1 MSQSLPVRLRR
12 LRRTPSM
19 RALFTEVSVTP
30 GDLVQPYFIVPG
42 KGQKAETRPG
52 VGLWQLS
59 PDMLRE
65 EVQQLAKG
73 GVGGVMLFGVP
84 DHKRDDGKGLDKQL
98 APLEAAVKEVKA
110 TAPELPLFADVCLC
124 AYTSHGHCGL
134 VKDGEIVNDESVRVL
149 SEMAVLLA
157 RWGVDFVCP
166 SDMMDGRV
174 RAIRLALD
182 ESGLEQTAIL
192 SYAIKMASAFYGPFR
207 EAAHSAPSFGDRKSY
222 QMPANNRREARRELL
237 ADVEEGADALLVKPA
252 MTNLDLLRD
261 AREATDVPLFA
272 YQVSGEYAM
281 MRAAGD
287 AGLIDF
293 ERAVDES
300 LVSIKR
306 AGADVIVS
314 YAARAMCRKERG
326 WRVGQAAGT
335 SPVVEEASSAGI
347 AQR

>member
-1 MSQSLPVRLRR
+1 MSLDLPVRLRR
-12 LRRTPSM
+12 LRRTANT
-19 RALFTEVSVTP
+19 RALFAETQVSARN
-30 GDLVQPYFIVPG
+30 LVQPYFVVPG

-98 APLEAAVKEVKA
+98 APLEAAIKEAKSA
-110 TAPELPLFADVCLC
+110 APDLPLFADVCLC
-124 AYTSHGHCGL
+124 AYTTHGHCGL
-134 VKDGEIVNDESVRVL
+134 VKDGEILNDESVVAL

-157 RWGVDFVCP
+157 KWGVDWVCP
-166 SDMMDGRV
+166 SDMMDGRIAHM
-174 RAIRLALD
+174 RKSLD
-182 ESGLEQTAIL
+182 ENGFTNTSIL

-207 EAAHSAPSFGDRKSY
+207 EAAHSAPSFGDRKTY

-237 ADVEEGADALLVKPA
+237 ADVAEGADALMVKPA
-252 MTNLDLLRD
+252 MSNLDLLRD
-261 AREATDVPLFA
+261 AREATDVPLVA

-287 AGLIDF
+287 ANLIDF
-293 ERAVDES
+293 DRAVEES

-314 YAARAMCRKERG
+314 YAARTWARK
-326 WRVGQAAGT
+326 
-335 SPVVEEASSAGI
+335 
-347 AQR
+347 

>member
-1 MSQSLPVRLRR
+1 MSLDLPVRLRR
-12 LRRTPSM
+12 LRRTANT
-19 RALFTEVSVTP
+19 RALFAETQVSARN
-30 GDLVQPYFIVPG
+30 LVQPYFIVPG

-98 APLEAAVKEVKA
+98 APLEAAIKEAKSA
-110 TAPELPLFADVCLC
+110 APDLPLFADVCLC
-124 AYTSHGHCGL
+124 AYTTHGHCGL
-134 VKDGEIVNDESVRVL
+134 VKDGEILNDESVVAL

-157 RWGVDFVCP
+157 KWGVDWVCP
-166 SDMMDGRV
+166 SDMMDGRIAHM
-174 RAIRLALD
+174 RKSLD
-182 ESGLEQTAIL
+182 ENGFTNTSIL

-207 EAAHSAPSFGDRKSY
+207 EAAHSAPSFGDRKTY

-237 ADVEEGADALLVKPA
+237 ADVAEGADALMVKPA
-252 MTNLDLLRD
+252 MSNLDLLRD
-261 AREATDVPLFA
+261 AREATDVPLVA

-287 AGLIDF
+287 ANLIDF
-293 ERAVDES
+293 DRAVEES

-314 YAARAMCRKERG
+314 YAARTWARK
-326 WRVGQAAGT
+326 
-335 SPVVEEASSAGI
+335 
-347 AQR
+347 

>member
-1 MSQSLPVRLRR
+1 MRIDLPVRHRR
-12 LRRTPSM
+12 LRRTPAL
-19 RALFTEVSVTP
+19 RALFSEVAVTP
-30 GDLVQPYFIVPG
+30 ADLVQPYFVVPG

-52 VGLWQLS
+52 MGLWRLS

-65 EVQQLAKG
+65 EVQQLARG

-84 DHKRDDGKGLDKQL
+84 EHKRDDGEGLEEQL
-98 APLEAAVKEVKA
+98 ALLKAAVQEVKA
-110 TAPELPLFADVCLC
+110 AAPELPLFADVCLC
-124 AYTSHGHCGL
+124 AYTTHGHCGL
-134 VKDGEIVNDESVRVL
+134 VKGGAIVNDESVRVL
-149 SEMAVLLA
+149 SEMSVLLA
-157 RWGVDFVCP
+157 KWGVDFVCP

-174 RAIRLALD
+174 QAIRRALD
-182 ESGLEQTAIL
+182 ENGLEQTAIL

-207 EAAHSAPSFGDRKSY
+207 EAAHSSPSFGDRTSY
-222 QMPANNRREARRELL
+222 QMPPNNRREARRELL

-252 MTNLDLLRD
+252 LTNLDLLRD

-281 MRAAGD
+281 LRAAGE

-306 AGADVIVS
+306 AGADVIVT
-314 YAARAMCRKERG
+314 YAARTLCR
-326 WRVGQAAGT
+326 T
-335 SPVVEEASSAGI
+335 
-347 AQR
+347 

>member
-1 MSQSLPVRLRR
+1 MSLDLPVRLRR
-12 LRRTPSM
+12 LRRTANT
-19 RALFTEVSVTP
+19 RALFSETQVSARN
-30 GDLVQPYFIVPG
+30 LVQPYFIVPG

-98 APLEAAVKEVKA
+98 APLEAAIKEAKSA
-110 TAPELPLFADVCLC
+110 APDLPLFADVCLC
-124 AYTSHGHCGL
+124 AYTTHGHCGL
-134 VKDGEIVNDESVRVL
+134 VKDGEILNDESVVAL

-157 RWGVDFVCP
+157 KWGVDWVCP
-166 SDMMDGRV
+166 SDMMDGRIAHM
-174 RAIRLALD
+174 RKSLD
-182 ESGLEQTAIL
+182 EHGFTNTSIL

-207 EAAHSAPSFGDRKSY
+207 EAAHSAPSFGDRKTY

-237 ADVEEGADALLVKPA
+237 ADVAEGADALMVKPA
-252 MTNLDLLRD
+252 MSNLDLLRD
-261 AREATDVPLFA
+261 AREATDVPLVA

-287 AGLIDF
+287 ANLIDF
-293 ERAVDES
+293 DRAVEES

-314 YAARAMCRKERG
+314 YAARTWARK
-326 WRVGQAAGT
+326 
-335 SPVVEEASSAGI
+335 
-347 AQR
+347 

>member
-1 MSQSLPVRLRR
+1 MSLDLPVRLRR
-12 LRRTPSM
+12 LRRTPQLRS
-19 RALFTEVSVTP
+19 LFAEVSVTP

-84 DHKRDDGKGLDKQL
+84 DHKRDDGKGLEKQM
-98 APLEAAVKEVKA
+98 APLEAAVKEAKA
-110 TAPELPLFADVCLC
+110 AAPDLPLFADVCLC
-124 AYTSHGHCGL
+124 AYTTHGHCGL
-134 VKDGEIVNDESVRVL
+134 VKGNEIVNDESVAVL

-157 RWGVDFVCP
+157 KWGCDFVCP
-166 SDMMDGRV
+166 SDMMDGRIAAM
-174 RAIRLALD
+174 RKALD
-182 ESGLEQTAIL
+182 EAGQQNTSIL

-222 QMPANNRREARRELL
+222 QMPAHNRREARRELL
-237 ADVEEGADALLVKPA
+237 ADVAEGADALLVKPA
-252 MTNLDLLRD
+252 MTNLDLIRD
-261 AREATDVPLFA
+261 AREVTDVPLFA

-314 YAARAMCRKERG
+314 YAARTMARK
-326 WRVGQAAGT
+326 
-335 SPVVEEASSAGI
+335 
-347 AQR
+347 